1 MKRRSLLC
9 LLSFLLA
16 FSLLLAACTPA
27 SDHDSELNENQNTSS
42 GDVEYP
48 AYDTS
53 GVYPDVTG
61 QLVIDVTDENRN
73 PIVSAMNIY
82 QQMFPN
88 VEVVTNNYVT
98 EEETSAYYKN
108 LAADIMAGK
117 ASDLILF
124 RSNTFPD
131 IYKSMEAG
139 VFEDLNPYFENDDS
153 IHLENYHSAILEG
166 GVYKGSRFFVP
177 IGYTVDAFLT
187 TREALEDKGVE
198 LSDTPT
204 FKEFIGAL
212 GTYITETKNHTDE
225 YVLSI
230 KDLNY
235 NFWPWSNLEIVD
247 YVDKTVNVEMEEFK
261 LLMDF
266 MRDLYSYF
274 EQRSRLTNVDVDLIK
289 SGTLLLKNNSTVHPT
304 VFLNEYLRL
313 LEDSTPVCFTMPG
326 VNGQTGAEA
335 YYGAVI
341 PKASANKENAY
352 EFLKILMSEDVQGIP
367 VLGIS
372 LPVNNQ
378 AREEIINYW
387 IDAHIEYIKEEDGVD
402 ISEKVTLEIRQF
414 LVDMYSDVTY
424 AANDSNAILDFIYE
438 TMTPYFNGESEYDEC
453 LAQLKNKLELYVL
466 E

>member
-1 MKRRSLLC
+1 
-9 LLSFLLA
+9 
-16 FSLLLAACTPA
+16 
-27 SDHDSELNENQNTSS
+27 
-42 GDVEYP
+42 
-48 AYDTS
+48 
-53 GVYPDVTG
+53 
-61 QLVIDVTDENRN
+61 
-73 PIVSAMNIY
+73 
-82 QQMFPN
+82 
-88 VEVVTNNYVT
+88 
-98 EEETSAYYKN
+98 
-108 LAADIMAGK
+108 
-117 ASDLILF
+117 
-124 RSNTFPD
+124 
-131 IYKSMEAG
+131 MEAG

-166 GVYKGSRFFVP
+166 GVYNGSRFFVP
-177 IGYTVDAFLT
+177 IGYTVNAFLT

-235 NFWPWSNLEIVD
+235 NFWPWSNIELVN
-247 YVDKTVNVEMEEFK
+247 YVDKTVNVETEEFK

-402 ISEKVTLEIRQF
+402 ISEKVTPEIRQF

-438 TMTPYFNGESEYDEC
+438 SMTPYFNGEAEYDEC

>member
-27 SDHDSELNENQNTSS
+27 SEHDSELNENQNTSS
-42 GDVEYP
+42 GYVEYP

-61 QLVIDVTDENRN
+61 QLVIDVTEDNSK
-73 PIVSAMNIY
+73 IMIIAIDIY
-82 QQMFPN
+82 QRMYPN
-88 VEVVTNNYVT
+88 VEVIVNKYLTAEDVQ
-98 EEETSAYYKN
+98 SYYDN
-108 LAADIMAGK
+108 IPADIMAGK
-117 ASDLILF
+117 ASDLVLIDSL
-124 RSNTFPD
+124 TFPD

-166 GVYKGSRFFVP
+166 GVYNGSRFFVP
-177 IGYTVDAFLT
+177 IGYTVNAFLT

-225 YVLSI
+225 YVLSFC
-230 KDLNY
+230 DLSY
-235 NFWPWSNLEIVD
+235 YFWPWSNLEIVD
-247 YVDKTVNVEMEEFK
+247 YVDKTVNVETEEFK

-266 MRDLYSYF
+266 MRDFHSYF
-274 EQRSRLTNVDVDLIK
+274 EQRESLLNPDINQIK
-289 SGTLLLKNNSTVHPT
+289 SGVLLFDNNPTVHPIM
-304 VFLNEYLRL
+304 FMNDYLRL

-352 EFLKILMSEDVQGIP
+352 EFLKILMSEDVQGSP
-367 VLGIS
+367 MLSLS

-387 IDAHIEYIKEEDGVD
+387 IDVHIEYIKEEDGVD
-402 ISEKVTLEIRQF
+402 ISEKVTPEIRQF